1 MGEQLTPPAVQRA
14 TQLGDFRNR
23 VVTQD
28 RNSLMARARAWA
40 RVGELVE
47 GYALGDGALLHL
59 AKPRARAACRW
70 RARA

>member
-1 MGEQLTPPAVQRA
+1 
-14 TQLGDFRNR
+14 
-23 VVTQD
+23 
-28 RNSLMARARAWA
+28 LMARARAWA